1 MRILVAAPCR
11 LWPVF
16 VGRSLQG
23 LPSGVATATVALFAV
38 GPAFGVG
45 WTSGRAAA
53 AFGCLIVV
61 AATTYCLGLA
71 VAAVVLAATNLR
83 NLASNLSYTGMMLVC
98 GVMVPVGFWPGW
110 VQALAH
116 AIPLTHGL
124 AAIRTLATPPDG
136 TSVAGSVATTCALAV
151 AVGLGWLVTAAV
163 LLECLAALGRRRGSI
178 ELAD

>member
-53 AFGCLIVV
+53 AFGCLIV
-61 AATTYCLGLA
+61 
-71 VAAVVLAATNLR
+71 LAATNLR

-116 AIPLTHGL
+116 AIPLTRGL

-136 TSVAGSVATTCALAV
+136 TSV
-151 AVGLGWLVTAAV
+151 
-163 LLECLAALGRRRGSI
+163 
-178 ELAD
+178 

>member
-23 LPSGVATATVALFAV
+23 LPSGVATATVALVAV

-83 NLASNLSYTGMMLVC
+83 NLASNLSYTGMVL
-98 GVMVPVGFWPGW
+98 VGFWPGW
-110 VQALAH
+110 VQALAP
-116 AIPLTHGL
+116 AIPLTRGL

>member
-38 GPAFGVG
+38 GP
-45 WTSGRAAA
+45 
-53 AFGCLIVV
+53 
-61 AATTYCLGLA
+61 
-71 VAAVVLAATNLR
+71 VVLAATNLR

-116 AIPLTHGL
+116 AIPLTRGL

-151 AVGLGWLVTAAV
+151 AVSLGWLVTAAV
-163 LLECLAALGRRRGSI
+163 LLQCLAALGRRRGSI